1 MADGTKDIT
10 PIDDSI
16 KDLSI
21 KRVDELID
29 KDNKFLQIFTRA
41 ADPNTNSLVEFH
53 AIDEKALAKIAKDMP
68 EINRA
73 CRVFGRQNSQATG
86 KLMSLSMIAQS
97 PYRRL
102 KQCLAKIERKRGA
115 LKENIFKL
123 RREKVELNKL
133 LRKKNKIAEKIK
145 SVPEGQDYYEEEIG
159 DRVVAV
165 DLEDLFSDLELVQI
179 DIEEKVANI
188 SDTNIYTE
196 GALKEIG
203 MYQDAYKEIM
213 ETYDIPE
220 NWDEADFERTEVE
233 EHVKTAFL
241 HAVRDVQMTGR
252 LNVGTCEYL
261 EQFGVSPAIAFKHV
275 QIYLQ
280 EVDGSVM
287 LNEKGELSSTSDIDH
302 LYDFLDK
309 MYLKYGKE
317 YKKSA
322 ARIGLKDYISEDF
335 LYKDKNR
342 EKDRESEEQ
351 FYKDIIDEL
360 VDDK

>member
-1 MADGTKDIT
+1 MEKDRT
-10 PIDDSI
+10 VVPIDDSI
-16 KDLSI
+16 KDLSVKNI
-21 KRVDELID
+21 AELID
-29 KDNKFLQIFTRA
+29 KDNRFLQIFTRA
-41 ADPNTNSLVEFH
+41 ADPNANALVEFH
-53 AIDEKALAKIAKDMP
+53 AIDEKKLAKIAENMP

-73 CRVFGRQNSQATG
+73 SRVFGRQNSQATG

-133 LRKKNKIAEKIK
+133 LRKRDKVKDRIK
-145 SVPEGQDYYEEEIG
+145 AVPEGQDYYEEAVG
-159 DRVVAV
+159 DNTIRI
-165 DLEDLFSDLELVQI
+165 DLEDLYYELELLQI

-188 SDTNIYTE
+188 SDTNIYVE

-203 MYQDAYKEIM
+203 MYQDAYREIM
-213 ETYDIPE
+213 ETYEIPE
-220 NWDEADFERTEVE
+220 NWDEEDFEKCEVE

-241 HAVRDVQMTGR
+241 HAVRDVEMTGR

-261 EQFGVSPAIAFKHV
+261 EQFGIDPKDAFVLVNNHLQSSGHGFISNEGGEIAV
-275 QIYLQ
+275 T
-280 EVDGSVM
+280 
-287 LNEKGELSSTSDIDH
+287 KGIDT

-309 MYLKYGKE
+309 MYEAFGKE

-322 ARIGLKDYISEDF
+322 RRIGLKDYISDDF
-335 LYKDKNR
+335 LYKDRNK
-342 EKDRESEEQ
+342 EEDLEDGQ
-351 FYKDIIDEL
+351 E
-360 VDDK
+360 DKA

>member
-1 MADGTKDIT
+1 MDKEIKDLK

-16 KDLSI
+16 KDLSL
-21 KRVDELID
+21 RDVSDLID

-41 ADPNTNSLVEFH
+41 ADPDTKSLVEFY
-53 AIDEKALAKIAKDMP
+53 AIDEKALSKIAEGMP

-133 LRKKNKIAEKIK
+133 LRKKDSIKDSIKIAAEDDPK
-145 SVPEGQDYYEEEIG
+145 
-159 DRVVAV
+159 
-165 DLEDLFSDLELVQI
+165 LEDLYFDLELVQI

-188 SDTNIYTE
+188 SDTNIYIE

-203 MYQDAYKEIM
+203 MYQDAYREIM
-213 ETYDIPE
+213 ETYEIPE
-220 NWDEADFERTEVE
+220 SWDENDFEKMEVE

-261 EQFGVSPAIAFKHV
+261 EQFGVAPAVAYKEVQKH
-275 QIYLQ
+275 LM
-280 EVDGSVM
+280 EVDSSTM
-287 LNEKGELSSTSDIDH
+287 FNEKGEMSTTSDIDH
-302 LYDFLDK
+302 LYGFLDT
-309 MYLKYGKE
+309 MYGKYGKE

-335 LYKDKNR
+335 LYKDKKR
-342 EKDRESEEQ
+342 EEFRRGEESDDGKE
-351 FYKDIIDEL
+351 DIS
-360 VDDK
+360 

>member
-1 MADGTKDIT
+1 MDKERNIV
-10 PIDDSI
+10 PIDESI
-16 KDLSI
+16 KDLALKDVS
-21 KRVDELID
+21 ELID

-41 ADPNTNSLVEFH
+41 ADPDTKSLVEFH
-53 AIDEKALAKIAKDMP
+53 AIDDKALAKIADGMP

-102 KQCLAKIERKRGA
+102 KQVLAKVERKRGA
-115 LKENIFKL
+115 LKENVFKL

-133 LRKKNKIAEKIK
+133 IRKKDKLADDIK
-145 SVPEGQDYYEEEIG
+145 SCPEHD
-159 DRVVAV
+159 DR
-165 DLEDLFSDLELVQI
+165 LEDLYFDLELVQI

-188 SDTNIYTE
+188 SDTNIYIE

-203 MYQDAYKEIM
+203 MYQDAYNEII
-213 ETYDIPE
+213 ETYDIPD
-220 NWDEADFERTEVE
+220 NWDEEDFERTEVE

-261 EQFGVSPAIAFKHV
+261 EQFGVSPAVAFKLV
-275 QIYLQ
+275 QKYLM
-280 EVDGSVM
+280 EVESKIIT
-287 LNEKGELSSTSDIDH
+287 NEKGDMSITSDIDH
-302 LYDFLDK
+302 LYDFLDS
-309 MYLKYGKE
+309 MHERFGE
-317 YKKSA
+317 EWKKSA

-335 LYKDKNR
+335 LYKDKKR
-342 EKDRESEEQ
+342 EEERKDGEKDRA
-351 FYKDIIDEL
+351 
-360 VDDK
+360 

>member
-1 MADGTKDIT
+1 MDKDIT
-10 PIDDSI
+10 IIDNNI
-16 KDLSI
+16 KDLAL
-21 KRVDELID
+21 KNVDKLID

-53 AIDEKALAKIAKDMP
+53 SIDEKALTKIAEAMP

-123 RREKVELNKL
+123 RREKIELNKL
-133 LRKKNKIAEKIK
+133 LRKKDKMKDEIK
-145 SVPEGQDYYEEEIG
+145 CLPEND
-159 DRVVAV
+159 DK
-165 DLEDLFSDLELVQI
+165 LEDLFFDLELNQI

-203 MYQDAYKEIM
+203 MYQDAYSEII
-213 ETYDIPE
+213 ETYNIPKE
-220 NWDEADFERTEVE
+220 WDEEDFEKTEVE

-261 EQFGVSPAIAFKHV
+261 EQFGINPAIAYKIV
-275 QIYLQ
+275 QKYMAS
-280 EVDGSVM
+280 VDAGIIT
-287 LNEKGELSSTSDIDH
+287 NEKGEMAISSDIDH
-302 LYDFLDK
+302 LYNFLDS
-309 MYLKYGKE
+309 MYEQFGQE

-322 ARIGLKDYISEDF
+322 ARIGLKDYISDDF
-335 LYKDKNR
+335 LYKDRNKVT
-342 EKDRESEEQ
+342 EDG
-351 FYKDIIDEL
+351 
-360 VDDK
+360 

>member
-1 MADGTKDIT
+1 MDKETKDLK

-16 KDLSI
+16 RDLSL
-21 KRVDELID
+21 RDVSDLID

-41 ADPNTNSLVEFH
+41 ADPDTKSLVEFH
-53 AIDEKALAKIAKDMP
+53 AIDEKALTKIAEGMP

-123 RREKVELNKL
+123 RREKIELNKF
-133 LRKKNKIAEKIK
+133 LRKRDTIK
-145 SVPEGQDYYEEEIG
+145 DSIKTSPED
-159 DRVVAV
+159 DPTRD
-165 DLEDLFSDLELVQI
+165 DLYFDLELIQI

-188 SDTNIYTE
+188 SDTNIYVE

-203 MYQDAYKEIM
+203 MYQDAYNQIVKN
-213 ETYDIPE
+213 YHIPE
-220 NWDEADFERTEVE
+220 GWSEDDFEKMEVE

-261 EQFGVSPAIAFKHV
+261 EQFGVSPAVAYKYV
-275 QIYLQ
+275 QRYLN
-280 EVDGSVM
+280 EVDGSM
-287 LNEKGELSSTSDIDH
+287 MTNEKGEISTPSDIDH

-309 MYLKYGKE
+309 MYDKFGNE
-317 YKKSA
+317 WKKSA
-322 ARIGLKDYISEDF
+322 KRIGIDDYISRDF
-335 LYKDKNR
+335 LY
-342 EKDRESEEQ
+342 
-351 FYKDIIDEL
+351 IDPNKKG
-360 VDDK
+360 DT

>member
-1 MADGTKDIT
+1 MEKDSKIV

-16 KDLSI
+16 KDLAI
-21 KRVDELID
+21 KNISELID

-41 ADPNTNSLVEFH
+41 ADPNANALVEFY
-53 AIDEKALAKIAKDMP
+53 AIDEKKLAKIAENMP

-73 CRVFGRQNSQATG
+73 SRVFGRQNSQATG

-123 RREKVELNKL
+123 RREKVSLNKL
-133 LRKKNKIAEKIK
+133 LRRRDSLK
-145 SVPEGQDYYEEEIG
+145 EEIKG
-159 DRVVAV
+159 LDEN
-165 DLEDLFSDLELVQI
+165 DPKLEDLYFDLELVQI

-188 SDTNIYTE
+188 SDTNIYIE

-203 MYQDAYKEIM
+203 MYQSAYKEIM
-213 ETYDIPE
+213 ETYEIPE
-220 NWDEADFERTEVE
+220 YWDEEDFEKCEVE

-241 HAVRDVQMTGR
+241 HAVRDVEMTGR

-261 EQFGVSPAIAFKHV
+261 EQFGIDPKDAFVLVTNH
-275 QIYLQ
+275 LQ
-280 EVDGSVM
+280 SSGHGFISNEDGEVVVT
-287 LNEKGELSSTSDIDH
+287 KGIDI

-309 MYLKYGKE
+309 MYEAFGKE

-322 ARIGLKDYISEDF
+322 ARIGLRDYISDDF
-335 LYKDKNR
+335 LYKDRNK
-342 EKDRESEEQ
+342 EEDLEDGQ
-351 FYKDIIDEL
+351 E
-360 VDDK
+360 DKA